1 MLTYYPFLHSMHL
14 CRSQFPSG
22 IVFLNTDTFFYY
34 LLLCKSASF
43 KFSQLH
49 LSEKVFILFSFVQDI
64 LAGYRILAWHI
75 FFSTLKMSFHSLLVY
90 NFLLK
95 IGNYSDLC
103 STLCLSAFKIFS
115 LLLNF
120 NHLIMIFFL
129 WISLCYSYW
138 NLMSLVYLCF

>member
-103 STLCLSAFKIFS
+103 STLCLSAFKILS